1 MANLLIGSVTN
12 GEYSKTNAS
21 KEATK
26 SNDSTTTGK
35 TAAKDKGGYTQEMF
49 LQLLVAEMQ
58 YQDPLEPTDN
68 SQYVAQL
75 ASFSQIEAVQAV
87 QENMETIQ
95 ANSIVGKY
103 AALTVNGEEVSG
115 RVDYVTKND
124 EGKLQVSINDQ
135 LYDMDAI
142 ESVVD
147 GEFYAARYMASLLI
161 TAIDKLPDAEQVT
174 KLDGEK
180 IQAATNQYKAMS
192 DYALS
197 YVDEKRIKKYLAVV
211 TQYEKL
217 TKPKEDADTTSGTST
232 TTNTTEA
239 SNTTTPTTGDST
251 TTPTTGA

>member
-12 GEYSKTNAS
+12 GEYTKTNAS

-26 SNDSTTTGK
+26 SNDTTSTSK
-35 TAAKDKGGYTQEMF
+35 TAAKENGGYSEEMF

-58 YQDPLEPTDN
+58 YQDPLQPTDN
-68 SQYVAQL
+68 SQYVSQL

-87 QENMETIQ
+87 QNNMETIQ

-103 AALTVNGEEVSG
+103 AALTVNGQEVSG

-124 EGKLQVSINDQ
+124 EGKLQVSINDE

-147 GEFYAARYMASLLI
+147 GEFYAARYMASLFI
-161 TAIDKLPDAEQVT
+161 TAIDKLPEAEQVT

-197 YVDEKRIKKYLAVV
+197 YVDEKRIKKYLDVV
-211 TQYEKL
+211 AQYEKL
-217 TKPKEDADTTSGTST
+217 TKPKEEADKTNETS

-239 SNTTTPTTGDST
+239 SNTTTPTTG
-251 TTPTTGA
+251 A